1 MIYTKSITY
10 TQLSKKIILDICKL
24 KNEYWNYGIASNL
37 KWFKKKVK
45 KKDIHNLLFFNKKL
59 IGYTLLRKR
68 LAFIKKKKI
77 HYFYFDTLVIKK
89 KFRKKNYSKILM
101 HTNSKVIVKKKLHS
115 FLICKKKTVKYY
127 KKFGWVP
134 INRKLFKLMDRKS
147 SSNGMIFNNKLK
159 LKNINFQYYT
169 D

>member
-24 KNEYWNYGIASNL
+24 KNENWNYGIASNL

-45 KKDIHNLLFFNKKL
+45 KEDIHNLLFFNKKL

-68 LAFIKKKKI
+68 LAFIKKKKS
-77 HYFYFDTLVIKK
+77 HYFYFDTLAIKK

-101 HTNSKVIVKKKLHS
+101 NTNSQVIVKKKLHS
-115 FLICKKKTVKYY
+115 FLICKKKVVKYY

-134 INRKLFKLMDRKS
+134 INRKLFKLMDRKL
-147 SSNGMIFNNKLK
+147 SSNGMIFNYKLK
-159 LKNINFQYYT
+159 LKNINFQYYR